1 MNEDVQLV
9 YEMARENMEKSVE
22 HLDNELIRIRAGKA
36 NVHIL
41 DGVMVD
47 YYGTPTPL
55 NQVSNISTPDAKT
68 IMIQPWEKSMI
79 DPLEKALM
87 QSNVG
92 ITPSNNGEV
101 IRLII
106 PQLTEE
112 RRRELVKKVKTEGEN
127 ARVSLRNSR
136 REANDEYKQMQK
148 DGLSEAETKTAE
160 DLIQKLT
167 DEFTEKVEKIVESK
181 EEDIMT
187 I

>member
-9 YEMARENMEKSVE
+9 YEMAKENMEKSVE

-101 IRLII
+101 IRLVI

-148 DGLSEAETKTAE
+148 DGLSEDETKTAE

>member
-1 MNEDVQLV
+1 MNEEVQMV
-9 YEMARENMEKSVE
+9 YEMTQERMEKALE

-41 DGVMVD
+41 DGVLVD

-79 DPLEKALM
+79 DTIEKALM
-87 QSNVG
+87 VSNVG

-101 IRLII
+101 IRLIV

-112 RRRELVKKVKTEGEN
+112 RRRALVKQVKNEGEN
-127 ARVSLRNSR
+127 ARVSIRNAR
-136 REANDEYKQMQK
+136 REAKEEYKNMQK
-148 DGLSEAETKTAE
+148 DGLSEDETKAAE
-160 DLIQKLT
+160 DEIQKLT
-167 DEFTEKVEKIVESK
+167 DEFTEKVEKVVEGK
-181 EEDIMT
+181 EQDIMT

>member
-1 MNEDVQLV
+1 MNEEVQMV
-9 YEMARENMEKSVE
+9 YEMAEEHMDKAIE
-22 HLDNELIRIRAGKA
+22 HLDNELMRIRAGKA

-79 DPLEKALM
+79 DPIEKALM
-87 QSNVG
+87 VSNVG

-101 IRLII
+101 IRLIV

-112 RRRELVKKVKTEGEN
+112 RRRDLVKQVKTEGEN
-127 ARVSLRNSR
+127 ARVSVRNAR
-136 REANDEYKQMQK
+136 REANDEYKSMQK
-148 DGLSEAETKTAE
+148 DGLSEDETKTAE
-160 DLIQKLT
+160 DNIQKLT
-167 DEFTEKVEKIVESK
+167 DDFTEKVEKIVEAK
-181 EEDIMT
+181 EQDIMT

>member
-1 MNEDVQLV
+1 MNEDVQLIF
-9 YEMARENMEKSVE
+9 EMTKERMEKAIE

-36 NVHIL
+36 NIHIL
-41 DGVMVD
+41 DGIMVE

-68 IMIQPWEKSMI
+68 IMIQPWEKAMI
-79 DPLEKALM
+79 DPIEKALM
-87 QSNVG
+87 TSNVG
-92 ITPSNNGEV
+92 ITPQNNGEV
-101 IRLII
+101 ICLAI

-112 RRRELVKKVKTEGEN
+112 RRRDLVKQVKNEGEN
-127 ARVSLRNSR
+127 ARVSVRNSR
-136 REANDEYKQMQK
+136 RDANDEYKQMQK
-148 DGLSEAETKTAE
+148 DGLSEDEAKSAE

-167 DEFTEKVEKIVESK
+167 DEFTEKVEKIVEAK

>member
-1 MNEDVQLV
+1 
-9 YEMARENMEKSVE
+9 
-22 HLDNELIRIRAGKA
+22 GKA

-68 IMIQPWEKSMI
+68 IMIQPWEKAMI
-79 DPLEKALM
+79 DPIEKALM
-87 QSNVG
+87 NSNVG
-92 ITPSNNGEV
+92 ITPQNNGEV
-101 IRLII
+101 IRLAI

-112 RRRELVKKVKTEGEN
+112 RRRDLVKQVKNEGEN
-127 ARVSLRNSR
+127 ARVSVRNSR
-136 REANDEYKQMQK
+136 RDANDEYKQMQK
-148 DGLSEAETKTAE
+148 DGLSEDEAKSAE

-167 DEFTEKVEKIVESK
+167 DEFTEKVEKIVEAK

>member
-1 MNEDVQLV
+1 MNEDAQLI
-9 YEMARENMEKSVE
+9 YEMTKERMEKSIE

-41 DGVMVD
+41 DGIMVD

-68 IMIQPWEKSMI
+68 ISIQPWEKTMI
-79 DPLEKALM
+79 VPIEKVLM
-87 QSNVG
+87 SSNVG

-101 IRLII
+101 IRLTV

-112 RRRELVKKVKTEGEN
+112 RRRDLVKQVKNEGEN
-127 ARVSLRNSR
+127 ARVSVRNSR
-136 REANDEYKQMQK
+136 RDANDEYKQMQK
-148 DGLSEAETKTAE
+148 DGLSEDEAKFAE
-160 DLIQKLT
+160 DKIQKLT
-167 DEFTEKVEKIVESK
+167 DEFTEKVEKIVEAK

>member
-1 MNEDVQLV
+1 MNEDVELI
-9 YEMARENMEKSVE
+9 YEMTKERMEKAIE

-36 NVHIL
+36 NIHIL
-41 DGVMVD
+41 DGIMVD

-68 IMIQPWEKSMI
+68 LMIQPWEKTMI
-79 DPLEKALM
+79 RPIEKALM
-87 QSNVG
+87 NSNVG

-101 IRLII
+101 IRLAI

-112 RRRELVKKVKTEGEN
+112 RRRDLVKQVKNEGEN
-127 ARVSLRNSR
+127 ARVSVRNSR
-136 REANDEYKQMQK
+136 RDANDEYKQMQK
-148 DGLSEAETKTAE
+148 DGLSEDEAKTAE
-160 DLIQKLT
+160 LRIQKLT
-167 DEFTEKVEKIVESK
+167 DEFSEKVDKIVGSK

>member
-1 MNEDVQLV
+1 MT
-9 YEMARENMEKSVE
+9 RERMEKAIE

-41 DGVMVD
+41 DGIVVE

-68 IMIQPWEKSMI
+68 IMIQPWEKTMI
-79 DPLEKALM
+79 DPIEKALM
-87 QSNVG
+87 TSNVG
-92 ITPSNNGEV
+92 ITPANNGEV
-101 IRLII
+101 IRLAI

-112 RRRELVKKVKTEGEN
+112 RRRNLVKQVKTEGEN

-136 REANDEYKQMQK
+136 RDANDEYKKMQK
-148 DGLSEAETKTAE
+148 DGLSEDEAKTAE
-160 DLIQKLT
+160 EKIQKLT
-167 DEFTEKVEKIVESK
+167 DEFTEKVDKIIEAK

>member
-1 MNEDVQLV
+1 MNEEVQMV
-9 YEMARENMEKSVE
+9 YEMAKEHMVKAIE

-41 DGVMVD
+41 DGIMVD

-79 DPLEKALM
+79 DTIEKALM
-87 QSNVG
+87 VSNVG

-101 IRLII
+101 IRLIV

-112 RRRELVKKVKTEGEN
+112 RRRDLVKQVKNEGEN
-127 ARVSLRNSR
+127 ARVSIRNAR
-136 REANDEYKQMQK
+136 REAKDEYKSMQK
-148 DGLSEAETKTAE
+148 DGLSEDETKSAE
-160 DLIQKLT
+160 DDIQKLT

-181 EEDIMT
+181 ETDIMT

>member
-1 MNEDVQLV
+1 MNEEVELV
-9 YEMARENMEKSVE
+9 YEMARERMEKAIE

-36 NVHIL
+36 NIHIL
-41 DGVMVD
+41 DGIQVE

-68 IMIQPWEKSMI
+68 IMIQPWEKNMI
-79 DPLEKALM
+79 DPIEKALM
-87 QSNVG
+87 NSSVG
-92 ITPSNNGEV
+92 ITPVNNGEV
-101 IRLII
+101 IRLVI

-112 RRRELVKKVKTEGEN
+112 RRRTLVKQVKNEGEN
-127 ARVSLRNSR
+127 ARVSIRNSR
-136 REANDEYKQMQK
+136 RDANDEYKQMQK
-148 DGLSEAETKTAE
+148 DGLSEDETKSAE

-167 DEFTEKVEKIVESK
+167 DEFTEKVDKIVEAK

>member
-1 MNEDVQLV
+1 MNEEVELV
-9 YEMARENMEKSVE
+9 YEMAKEHMEKAIE

-36 NVHIL
+36 NIHIL
-41 DGVMVD
+41 DGIQVE

-68 IMIQPWEKSMI
+68 IMIQPWEKNMI
-79 DPLEKALM
+79 DPIEKALM
-87 QSNVG
+87 NSNVG
-92 ITPSNNGEV
+92 ITPINNGEV

-112 RRRELVKKVKTEGEN
+112 RRRTLVKQVKTEGEN
-127 ARVSLRNSR
+127 ARVSIRNSR
-136 REANDEYKQMQK
+136 RDANDEYKQMQK
-148 DGLSEAETKTAE
+148 DGLSEDETKSAE
-160 DLIQKLT
+160 DKIQKLT
-167 DEFTEKVEKIVESK
+167 DEFTEKVDNIVNAK